1 MVAGGLWENGE
12 MATGD
17 EFDALLAE
25 AGRTPMRGWEYDCGG
40 RIRLEPPPWDF
51 PGRMLE
57 RCRAAAS
64 LLDMGTGGG
73 EWLSRLPYRPP
84 LTVATEGWAPNL
96 EIARGRLEPLG
107 IRVVEV
113 EGAPDNH
120 RQGREGDGGGALPF
134 ADGTFDLVGNRHESY
149 LPSEVRRVL
158 APGGCFL
165 TQQVAGDFNREFY
178 ALLGEPAPT
187 PEAPHWN
194 LGFAR
199 AQLEAA
205 ELPPVAGGEGWEVLH
220 FADVGALAW
229 YLLNLPWVFPGFS
242 FRRHRERLRGLH
254 ESGKPLAVRQF
265 LFWLEAR
272 SPQAARG

>member
-17 EFDALLAE
+17 EFDALLVE
-25 AGRTPMRGWEYDCGG
+25 AGRTPMRGWEYDYGG

-134 ADGTFDLVGNRHESY
+134 ADGR
-149 LPSEVRRVL
+149 
-158 APGGCFL
+158 
-165 TQQVAGDFNREFY
+165 
-178 ALLGEPAPT
+178 
-187 PEAPHWN
+187 
-194 LGFAR
+194 
-199 AQLEAA
+199 
-205 ELPPVAGGEGWEVLH
+205 
-220 FADVGALAW
+220 
-229 YLLNLPWVFPGFS
+229 
-242 FRRHRERLRGLH
+242 
-254 ESGKPLAVRQF
+254 
-265 LFWLEAR
+265 
-272 SPQAARG
+272 

>member
-17 EFDALLAE
+17 EFDALLVE
-25 AGRTPMRGWEYDCGG
+25 AGRTPMRGWEYDYGG

-96 EIARGRLEPLG
+96 EIARGAWSPGHPR
-107 IRVVEV
+107 
-113 EGAPDNH
+113 
-120 RQGREGDGGGALPF
+120 GRGGGRAGQPSPGPGGRWRRALPF

-199 AQLEAA
+199 
-205 ELPPVAGGEGWEVLH
+205 PSWRPR
-220 FADVGALAW
+220 
-229 YLLNLPWVFPGFS
+229 S
-242 FRRHRERLRGLH
+242 CRR
-254 ESGKPLAVRQF
+254 
-265 LFWLEAR
+265 W
-272 SPQAARG
+272 QAAKVGRCCTSPMSAPWPGTC

>member
-17 EFDALLAE
+17 EFDALLVE
-25 AGRTPMRGWEYDCGG
+25 AGRTPMRGWEYDYGG
-40 RIRLEPPPWDF
+40 RIRLEPPP
-51 PGRMLE
+51 
-57 RCRAAAS
+57 S
-64 LLDMGTGGG
+64 
-73 EWLSRLPYRPP
+73 
-84 LTVATEGWAPNL
+84 
-96 EIARGRLEPLG
+96 
-107 IRVVEV
+107 
-113 EGAPDNH
+113 
-120 RQGREGDGGGALPF
+120 
-134 ADGTFDLVGNRHESY
+134 FDLVGNRHESY